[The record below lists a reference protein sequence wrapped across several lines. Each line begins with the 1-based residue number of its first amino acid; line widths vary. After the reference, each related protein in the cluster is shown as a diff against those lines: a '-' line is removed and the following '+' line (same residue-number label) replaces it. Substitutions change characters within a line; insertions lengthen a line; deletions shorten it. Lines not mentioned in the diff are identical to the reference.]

1 MDCSA
6 YLHRIGFEGQ
16 PSADFATL
24 RCVQRLHLRRIP
36 FENLDVQLGRRV
48 TLDRAHAFAKLVND
62 HRGGWCFE
70 MNSVFGWALECIGFS
85 VMPMTGA
92 VRRYE
97 GGPDPVGNHL
107 VLCVDLDKPYL
118 VDVGLG
124 DGPAEPIPLEQ
135 GVCRQPGRVLRLEQL
150 GKGWWRLHDAGNSPV
165 SSLDFLHQPADWE
178 LLRRQCH
185 WLQSSPQSRFVQ
197 NAICLRHTEKG
208 IVALVGRVL
217 KTVHRDGTTERLL
230 STATEYV
237 DTLRT
242 TFDIRLPEATCLW
255 PAISR
260 RHGEVFE
267 SPHCEQFAR
276 AATDT

>member
-70 MNSVFGWALECIGFS
+70 MNSVFGWALECIGFA

-107 VLCVDLDKPYL
+107 ALCADLDKPYL

-135 GVCRQPGRVLRLEQL
+135 GVCRQQRRVLRLEQL
-150 GKGWWRLHDAGNSPV
+150 GKGWWRLHNAGNPAWISAINRPTGNSCGASATGSSQALNRV
-165 SSLDFLHQPADWE
+165 SFKMRYACAIPRRGSSL
-178 LLRRQCH
+178 
-185 WLQSSPQSRFVQ
+185 S
-197 NAICLRHTEKG
+197 
-208 IVALVGRVL
+208 
-217 KTVHRDGTTERLL
+217 
-230 STATEYV
+230 
-237 DTLRT
+237 
-242 TFDIRLPEATCLW
+242 
-255 PAISR
+255 
-260 RHGEVFE
+260 
-267 SPHCEQFAR
+267 
-276 AATDT
+276 